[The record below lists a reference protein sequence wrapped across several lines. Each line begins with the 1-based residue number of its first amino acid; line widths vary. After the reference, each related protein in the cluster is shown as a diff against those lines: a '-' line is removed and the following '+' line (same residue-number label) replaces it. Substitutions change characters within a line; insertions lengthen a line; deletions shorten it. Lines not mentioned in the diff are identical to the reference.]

1 MLNLVDTALPQGGPL
16 PRFSGRWG
24 RNTPLRAHGGLNS
37 AFLLFFCL
45 LSFLLPWSSLADGL
59 APTPEELATP
69 PETAERLASGL
80 VTQVIVPGTGEEHPD
95 ANDLVA
101 VHFIGWT
108 PDGMEFRNSY
118 VADKHGVFNLQQVF
132 PGWAEGIQL
141 MVVGEKRRLWIP
153 EHLGPQNPRGGPP
166 GASVFDVELLG
177 IKPVPN
183 PTTRVDKPL
192 EDAERTA
199 FGAMTKVLKAGEGD
213 VYPDPDSVVLLHYS
227 GWTTD
232 GLIFDSTY
240 PRGRPTA
247 FPLDKI
253 MPAFADA
260 VQLMVVGEKRYV
272 WIPAELAEG
281 QWPGNPKGDL
291 VFEMELIRILP
302 ADVLKP
308 SQGGATS
315 EEVPDAA
322 KNG

>member
-1 MLNLVDTALPQGGPL
+1 MLNLVVSAPLWGGQLSMKPCHQGPL
-16 PRFSGRWG
+16 RPLTA
-24 RNTPLRAHGGLNS
+24 RNRPIE

-45 LSFLLPWSSLADGL
+45 ALGGPLAASADGL
-59 APTPEELATP
+59 APTPEELKNP
-69 PETAERLASGL
+69 PASAQRLASGL
-80 VTQVIVPGTGEEHPD
+80 VTEVVVPGTGEVHPD

-108 PDGMEFRNSY
+108 PDGHEFRNSY
-118 VADKHGVFNLQQVF
+118 IADKHGVFNLQQVF

-153 EHLGPQNPRGGPP
+153 DHLGPQNPRGGPP
-166 GASVFDVELLG
+166 GASIFDVELLG
-177 IKPVPN
+177 IKSVPN
-183 PTTRVDKPL
+183 PPGPVDKPL
-192 EDAERTA
+192 DDAERTA
-199 FGAMTKVLKAGEGD
+199 AGALTKVLEAGEGE
-213 VYPDPDSVVLLHYS
+213 VHPDPDSVALLHYS

-260 VQLMVVGEKRYV
+260 VQLMVVGEKRYI
-272 WIPAELAEG
+272 WIPASMADG

-291 VFEMELIRILP
+291 VFEVKLMQILP
-302 ADVLKP
+302 GEVLKK
-308 SQGGATS
+308 S
-315 EEVPDAA
+315 E
-322 KNG
+322 